1 MGMMVTRK
9 IVVSIVRMVRLWVR
23 GGVRIICVGVVRMGD
38 DIPSPTIWAYTGD
51 GRTLAISWVGENM
64 NMEVFDGDTSDTLGI
79 VEMTFT
85 DWANWLEG
93 KVL

>member
-1 MGMMVTRK
+1 MATAFIEMGALDKMNDWYRE
-9 IVVSIVRMVRLWVR
+9 
-23 GGVRIICVGVVRMGD
+23 RMGD